1 VTGVIERVL
10 VQARRGGSVATI
22 AAQLGMP
29 PDLVAAVVAELVAA
43 GVAVQPGCRVA
54 GVAVQPGC
62 RVAGVCAVAE
72 QGAAPSSCA
81 GCPLVR

>member
-1 VTGVIERVL
+1 MTGVIERVL
-10 VQARRGGSVATI
+10 VQARQGGSVATI
-22 AAQLGMP
+22 AAHLGMP

-43 GVAVQPGCRVA
+43 GVAVQPGCS
-54 GVAVQPGC
+54 
-62 RVAGVCAVAE
+62 VAGVCAVAA

>member
-1 VTGVIERVL
+1 MTGVIDRVL
-10 VQARRGGSVATI
+10 VQARRGGSVASI

-29 PDLVAAVVAELVAA
+29 PDLVAGVVAELVAA

-54 GVAVQPGC
+54 GFCPVPA
-62 RVAGVCAVAE
+62 

>member
-1 VTGVIERVL
+1 VIDRVL
-10 VQARRGGSVATI
+10 VRARRGGSVATI

-29 PDLVAAVVAELVAA
+29 EDLVAAVDAELV
-43 GVAVQPGCRVA
+43 VA

>member
-1 VTGVIERVL
+1 MTGVIDRVL
-10 VQARRGGSVATI
+10 VRARRGGSVATI

-29 PDLVAAVVAELVAA
+29 QDLVAAVVGELVAT

-54 GVAVQPGC
+54 E
-62 RVAGVCAVAE
+62 VCAVAE